1 MADLTQTIRAKEQ
14 DVTKLKIQAAQDKLK
29 KLQSNQPVEE
39 EDAETKHG
47 IFVVNSLGYDQ
58 DDNEHFEVNINGKV
72 IVILEEPDRTLHA
85 QGGSVAKSLFEHH
98 YDEIKNVIQSYLQ
111 SRGASKTTSGEDAE
125 TKHNWKTCSCEKCKR
140 ARYIADHVEDK
151 KEWPSDM
158 RKESTNIANFLKSEN
173 AQRFSFE
180 SFVSTVV
187 SAISVDI
194 GIAVV

>member
-14 DVTKLKIQAAQDKLK
+14 DITKLKIQAAQDKLK

-85 QGGSVAKSLFEHH
+85 QGGSNAKSLFEHY

-111 SRGASKTTSGEDAE
+111 SRGTSKTTSD
-125 TKHNWKTCSCEKCKR
+125 
-140 ARYIADHVEDK
+140 I
-151 KEWPSDM
+151 
-158 RKESTNIANFLKSEN
+158 RKESTNIANFLK
-173 AQRFSFE
+173 
-180 SFVSTVV
+180 
-187 SAISVDI
+187 AISQKNYAQADKYLQGTVESKLKAAI
-194 GIAVV
+194 NKAIQNSK